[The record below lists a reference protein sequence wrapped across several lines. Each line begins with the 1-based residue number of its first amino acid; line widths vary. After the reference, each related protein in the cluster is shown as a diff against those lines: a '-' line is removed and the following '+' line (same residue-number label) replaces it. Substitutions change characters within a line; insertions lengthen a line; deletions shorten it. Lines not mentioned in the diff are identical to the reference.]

1 MVRQTLLY
9 LLFPTTSSDSH
20 YFDFEQGGGVSN
32 ISQKERQE
40 DAEDGSIALTVSQ
53 KGRIETVITLQTTGI
68 SAECRNA
75 LEAKG
80 IVDVISTA
88 NNSQISAILDDI
100 MTAILIKQ
108 EFINHEKSTIT
119 TASAATM
126 EPHHTGSRP
135 VSPSKLRDKEAK
147 KIKKRIME
155 RFKYVTNK
163 DDENGSDGK
172 REISV
177 HEFIDIV
184 EQEAFHGELV
194 RRARARFNELDTN
207 KNGTLEG
214 RYSRVVIVAL

>member
-1 MVRQTLLY
+1 M
-9 LLFPTTSSDSH
+9 
-20 YFDFEQGGGVSN
+20 GGGVSN
-32 ISQKERQE
+32 ISQKVEVQE
-40 DAEDGSIALTVSQ
+40 EDGEHTSLVLTASQ
-53 KGRIETVITLQTTGI
+53 KDRIESIISLQTTGI
-68 SAECRNA
+68 SNECRKA

-88 NNSQISAILDDI
+88 NNNQISAILDDI
-100 MTAILIKQ
+100 MAAILIKQ
-108 EFINHEKSTIT
+108 EIINHEKLTIT
-119 TASAATM
+119 TASAAAGT
-126 EPHHTGSRP
+126 HHTGSRP
-135 VSPSKLRDKEAK
+135 VSPSKMRDKEAK
-147 KIKKRIME
+147 KIKKRILE

-163 DDENGSDGK
+163 DDANAADGK

-214 RYSRVVIVAL
+214 TEITSALPSPPFVFKL